1 MKLKQTIDGSP
12 PYLLALGAM
21 ACIVLA
27 TVFAWQDKLKAA
39 TLLSALFFLCVV
51 LAYFPQLDSI
61 KAFAVDVRLR
71 RSLDRAEELLARL
84 KDLSVISAKT
94 SYMTLA
100 WGNRAGTP
108 LAKDKQAILDQVY
121 EQLNALKVSD
131 DEKREITKPYVQ
143 MIAADLY
150 PIFFKVMD
158 RYVQWEETQLRKS
171 SNTADGAAAMRAFTV
186 DVGEWRIPA
195 SRGPFY
201 DDYDLEVSLRRGT
214 PDKILDDSN
223 RPNVMKFRSQVL
235 DLYEACKSK
244 GGYTNEAA
252 EFMDAYGAYGYSD
265 PKAIERKVAEV
276 FGVTMA
282 EDA

>member
-1 MKLKQTIDGSP
+1 
-12 PYLLALGAM
+12 
-21 ACIVLA
+21 
-27 TVFAWQDKLKAA
+27 
-39 TLLSALFFLCVV
+39 
-51 LAYFPQLDSI
+51 
-61 KAFAVDVRLR
+61 
-71 RSLDRAEELLARL
+71 
-84 KDLSVISAKT
+84 
-94 SYMTLA
+94 
-100 WGNRAGTP
+100 
-108 LAKDKQAILDQVY
+108 
-121 EQLNALKVSD
+121 
-131 DEKREITKPYVQ
+131 
-143 MIAADLY
+143 
-150 PIFFKVMD
+150 
-158 RYVQWEETQLRKS
+158 
-171 SNTADGAAAMRAFTV
+171 MRAFTV

-252 EFMDAYGAYGYSD
+252 EFMDAYGAYGFGD